1 MGPGWAGHGQG
12 AWAEAAPSLQQ
23 GETSGDKAPV
33 PAKSFHGEHLCYFG
47 LCSASNVSAAG
58 RIVAGAAG
66 GEGAGIPGAAER
78 WISSS
83 EVCKYIRGLPVTPQG
98 SRNGRHMLE
107 NGNGKRSDISQ
118 EPLP

>member
-1 MGPGWAGHGQG
+1 MGPCWAGHGQG

-33 PAKSFHGEHLCYFG
+33 PAKPFRGEHLCYFG
-47 LCSASNVSAAG
+47 LCSAINLSAAR

-83 EVCKYIRGLPVTPQG
+83 EACEYSGGLLVTPQG
-98 SRNGRHMLE
+98 S
-107 NGNGKRSDISQ
+107 
-118 EPLP
+118 